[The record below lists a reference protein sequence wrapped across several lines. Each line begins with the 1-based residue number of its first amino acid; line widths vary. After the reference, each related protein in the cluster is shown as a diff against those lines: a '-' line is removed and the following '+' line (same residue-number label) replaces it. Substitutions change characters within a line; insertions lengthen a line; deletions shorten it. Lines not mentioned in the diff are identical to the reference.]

1 MSVDIVRLR
10 RLCDEMA
17 FTILCLD
24 DINNIDIHLLSNE
37 FFKISKCYLDY
48 AKEFGSDDDFIIRAV
63 NYLSYTHAIPPCG
76 KDTSW
81 FSNGLSILF
90 ELSYPNTLHTK
101 ESSAVMADIKKGINN
116 SLNNLQ
122 LEK

>member
-1 MSVDIVRLR
+1 MSVNELYLR

-17 FTILCLD
+17 RTILCLD
-24 DINNIDIHLLSNE
+24 DVENIDIRLLSSE
-37 FFKISKCYLDY
+37 FFKISQWYINNANEYD
-48 AKEFGSDDDFIIRAV
+48 ADEDFILRAV

-90 ELSYPNTLHTK
+90 ELSYPNALHTK
-101 ESSAVMADIKKGINN
+101 ESSEVMADIKKGLNT
-116 SLNNLQ
+116 SLSNLQ
-122 LEK
+122 TE

>member
-1 MSVDIVRLR
+1 MSVNELYLR

-17 FTILCLD
+17 RTILCLD
-24 DINNIDIHLLSNE
+24 DVENIDIRLLSSE
-37 FFKISKCYLDY
+37 FFKISQWYINN
-48 AKEFGSDDDFIIRAV
+48 AKEYGADEEFILRAV

-76 KDTSW
+76 KDTAW

-101 ESSAVMADIKKGINN
+101 ESSAVLADIKKGINT

-122 LEK
+122 SE